1 MIQIK
6 YGRRSICAGDD
17 IRNGRYI
24 ITLPDDAVLQDL
36 VDAVAHGG
44 HGNTW
49 EIPQTHDNPG
59 WNLFTNIG
67 IIAEVACDLKSAEYK
82 KYDAATPLATLGI
95 EWVYCDFSDEEHTMQ
110 ELIYR
115 FRD

>member
-6 YGRRSICAGDD
+6 YGRRSISAGDD
-17 IRNGRYI
+17 MQNGTFI
-24 ITLPDDAVLQDL
+24 ISLPDDALLRDL
-36 VDAVAHGG
+36 VDVAANGG

-49 EIPQTHDNPG
+49 WIPMTHDNPG
-59 WNLFTNIG
+59 WNLWTNIG
-67 IIAEVACDLKSAEYK
+67 IVAVVACDCSSAEYEE
-82 KYDAATPLATLGI
+82 YDASTPLASLGI

-110 ELIYR
+110 QLINR